1 MKRAPAILFLSLLAI
16 PAAGHAQ
23 ASPVPAGYYAAAAE
37 ARVGPS
43 LFYAIALTES
53 GQSTMTA
60 EYRPWPW
67 SLSID
72 HKPHFFPTREAAFSS
87 FIREV
92 EHMADSGIRKQLG
105 VGLFQIEYRYH
116 SHRFESP
123 GQMLDPYANARVAA
137 EIFSEGL
144 TAAGGDVWEAV
155 GLFHS
160 NTPQLA
166 QAYQQRVAKRL
177 VGLAGRAE

>member
-67 SLSID
+67 TLSID
-72 HKPHFFPTREAAFSS
+72 HKPHFFPTRKAALSALTTEINRRKS
-87 FIREV
+87 D
-92 EHMADSGIRKQLG
+92 AGKKQLG
-105 VGLFQIEYRYH
+105 VGLFQIEWRFH
-116 SHRFESP
+116 AHRFESP

-137 EIFSEGL
+137 EIFLEGL
-144 TAAGGDVWEAV
+144 AAAGGDVWEAV

-160 NTPQLA
+160 NTPDLA
-166 QAYQQRVAKRL
+166 QSYRQRVAKRL

>member
-1 MKRAPAILFLSLLAI
+1 MKSVPAILFLSLLAL

-23 ASPVPAGYYAAAAE
+23 ASPVPAGYHAAAAE

-67 SLSID
+67 TLSID
-72 HKPHFFPTREAAFSS
+72 HKPHFFPTREAAFSR

-92 EHMADSGIRKQLG
+92 ELMADSGIRKQLG
-105 VGLFQIEYRYH
+105 VGLFQIEYRFH
-116 SHRFESP
+116 SHRFASP
-123 GQMLDPYANARVAA
+123 DRMLDPYANARVAA

-144 TAAGGDVWEAV
+144 AAAGGDVWEAV

-160 NTPQLA
+160 NTPDLA
-166 QAYQQRVAKRL
+166 RAYRQRVAKRL